1 MKYFI
6 AVISILCL
14 FWGCSETKTAEYT
27 LADITVSGD
36 YLFEGPNTLQGQP
49 GVDLEQ
55 IAKSLEIDA
64 NAITS
69 VTVKAATISFAPD
82 TLRTA
87 AESALVQWVSDDQ
100 PLVSIATK
108 SPLPD
113 ATSVDLEVNSEQ
125 DILPYLKSAAATL
138 VVDTNL
144 NQDLDNLEATITMT
158 LLITY

>member
-1 MKYFI
+1 MKHFI
-6 AVISILCL
+6 AITSVICL
-14 FWGCSETKTAEYT
+14 LWSCSETKTAEYT
-27 LADITVSGD
+27 LADVTVSGE

-49 GVDLEQ
+49 GVDLDQ

-69 VTVKAATISFAPD
+69 VTLKTATISFAPD
-82 TLRTA
+82 TLRTT

-100 PLVSIATK
+100 PLVSVATR

-113 ATSVDLEVNSEQ
+113 AATVDLEVNKEQ
-125 DILPYLKSAAATL
+125 DILPYLQGTGATL

-144 NQDLDNLEATITMT
+144 NQDLDDLGATITMT